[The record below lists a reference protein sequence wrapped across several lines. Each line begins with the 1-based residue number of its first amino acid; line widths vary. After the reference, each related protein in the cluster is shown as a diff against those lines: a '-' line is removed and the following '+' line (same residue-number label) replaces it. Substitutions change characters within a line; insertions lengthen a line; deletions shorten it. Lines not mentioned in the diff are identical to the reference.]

1 MKTISKLLAV
11 TSLLTIVSYTLMAQS
26 NTDFSITIEGE
37 VLKPMKLSVKDL
49 EKFPITEVKAQDRD
63 GKEHTFKGT
72 LLSVVL
78 DSAGVTLGK
87 QLKGENLAKYVL
99 IKAVDGYEVIFS
111 LPEIDPEFTAQTVLL
126 ATSVDGSSLPKGEG
140 PFRIVAPQDK
150 KHARWIREIVSIN
163 VKFSND

>member
-1 MKTISKLLAV
+1 MKKISKRLAV
-11 TSLLTIVSYTLMAQS
+11 TSLLTIISYTLMAQS
-26 NTDFSITIEGE
+26 NADFSITIEGE
-37 VLKPMKLSVKDL
+37 ILKPMKLSVKDL
-49 EKFPITEVKAQDRD
+49 EKFPVTEIKAKDRD

-87 QLKGENLAKYVL
+87 QLRGENLAKYVL
-99 IKAVDGYEVIFS
+99 IKAADGYEVIFS
-111 LPEIDPEFTAQTVLL
+111 LPEIDPEFTSQTVLL
-126 ATSVDGSSLPKGEG
+126 ATSVDGRSLPKGEG

-150 KHARWIREIVSIN
+150 KHARWIREIVSIK